1 VGNRLA
7 KGFSL
12 DEILSSMEMI
22 AEGVNTTKSAYQLSH
37 EMNVEM
43 PITDHI
49 HQILFEGLSPQEGVI
64 TLMTRSPKSEDEF

>member
-1 VGNRLA
+1 
-7 KGFSL
+7 
-12 DEILSSMEMI
+12 
-22 AEGVNTTKSAYQLSH
+22 
-37 EMNVEM
+37 MNVEM